1 MAEQFH
7 RASWKPRGFMS
18 FTVANGDV
26 LYLGKGASQIAPTV
40 HLSAG
45 VSDATGFL
53 AAGIPQNASKTRFAH
68 IANVGEANGHA
79 IKHVVV
85 TIVSAGATVPA
96 ARRMTD
102 GSVATTALGAQML
115 ATDVYIIENSPE
127 QIYNFT
133 LFNRSGGNM
142 VVEVEPFE

>member
-1 MAEQFH
+1 
-7 RASWKPRGFMS
+7 
-18 FTVANGDV
+18 
-26 LYLGKGASQIAPTV
+26 
-40 HLSAG
+40 
-45 VSDATGFL
+45 
-53 AAGIPQNASKTRFAH
+53 
-68 IANVGEANGHA
+68 
-79 IKHVVV
+79 VVV
-85 TIVSAGATVPA
+85 TIVSAGSTVPA